1 LDESLREASNL
12 PLGRPLYVADMRHQG
27 ENMRKLI
34 VATAALAVL
43 VPAGLAGAKPKAPSS
58 AANTSC
64 KQLRKSL
71 GATTFR
77 QTYGT
82 NHNRANAM
90 GKCRSA
96 ERKALKKDGSKAK
109 TKTRHKAIIS
119 AAKTCK
125 AERAHDAAA
134 FKTAY
139 GTNANKSNA
148 FGRCVSKHAHSR
160 S

>member
-1 LDESLREASNL
+1 
-12 PLGRPLYVADMRHQG
+12 
-27 ENMRKLI
+27 MRKLI
-34 VATAALAVL
+34 VAIATLAVL
-43 VPAGLAGAKPKAPSS
+43 VPAGLAGATSKTPRPRPPTRRASISARASAPRPSVE
-58 AANTSC
+58 
-64 KQLRKSL
+64 
-71 GATTFR
+71 
-77 QTYGT
+77 TYGT

-96 ERKALKKDGSKAK
+96 ERKALKKDAAAAKASCKAKGKKHAGATSTCVAKATKAK
-109 TKTRHKAIIS
+109 TKARHKAIVN

-125 AERAHDAAA
+125 AERAQDAAA
-134 FKTAY
+134 FKTTY

>member
-1 LDESLREASNL
+1 
-12 PLGRPLYVADMRHQG
+12 
-27 ENMRKLI
+27 MRKLI

-43 VPAGLAGAKPKAPSS
+43 VPAGLAGATPKPPSKTGS
-58 AANTSC
+58 ANTSC

-96 ERKALKKDGSKAK
+96 ERKALKKDAAAAKASCKAKGKKHTGATGTCVAKATKAK
-109 TKTRHKAIIS
+109 TKARHKAIVN

-125 AERAHDAAA
+125 AERAQDAAA
-134 FKTAY
+134 FKTTY